1 MAEVR
6 RQPGAA
12 GFSLV
17 ELLVALAFTM
27 VLMAGMANVYK
38 ASLSTFYASGESI
51 SSTRRGRM
59 SVDLLV
65 DDLNQACLFV
75 TDLAA
80 PPPVS
85 DLMAP
90 FMVLPN
96 MPVSGHGPSDP
107 ALSDELYFYMDELL
121 PFEATVAAGT
131 TQKSAAEL
139 VLAGTA
145 PGAADTSFTLDCGS
159 ATYAGQ
165 VQTGQALVFKDA
177 LETATI
183 TGATSSGASVTVTT
197 GSLSLAALT
206 GASTGSGAPR
216 VKHRTGSR
224 VLVVQPAQM
233 VRYRIEM
240 VALDPGGGAGIPC
253 LVRDQ
258 GPYNTSTFLP
268 TAGQREIIAEHVA
281 GFAVYLSANGGKTWA
296 GMSLAGAKADYSG
309 YSAGWDQG
317 VRAEL
322 DLQLATAG
330 RPDYRTTRLTPTWF
344 RSIPILVRVD
354 VTTRTATQ
362 RTEYAT
368 TARTAAY
375 GTQTQS
381 LVVVPRHA
389 GLAMN

>member
-6 RQPGAA
+6 RHSAAA

-65 DDLNQACLFV
+65 DDLNQACMSV

-96 MPVSGHGPSDP
+96 MPVSGHGSSDP
-107 ALSDELYFYMDELL
+107 ALSDELYFYMDEVL
-121 PFEATVAAGT
+121 PFEATLGT
-131 TQKSAAEL
+131 ATTAKSAAEL
-139 VLAGTA
+139 VLSGTV
-145 PGAADTSFTLDCGS
+145 PGAVDTSFTLDCGS
-159 ATYAGQ
+159 ASYAGQ
-165 VQTGQALVFKDA
+165 VQAGQALVFKDA

-183 TGATSSGASVTVTT
+183 TGVTASGASVTVTT

-240 VALDPGGGAGIPC
+240 VALDPGGGPGIPC

-258 GPYNTSTFLP
+258 GPYDTSTFLP
-268 TAGQREIIAEHVA
+268 VAGQREIIAENVA
-281 GFAVYLSANGGKTWA
+281 GFAVYLSANGGSTWA
-296 GMSLAGAKADYSG
+296 GIGSGGTKASYSG
-309 YSAGWDQG
+309 YSAGWDAG
-317 VRAEL
+317 LRSEL
-322 DLQLATAG
+322 DVQLATAG
-330 RPDYRTTRLTPTWF
+330 RPDFRTTRLTPNWF
-344 RSIPILVRVD
+344 RSVPILVRVD

-362 RTEYAT
+362 RTEYAAT
-368 TARTAAY
+368 KGAAAY
-375 GTQTQS
+375 GTQTLS